1 MSQKKL
7 IYMLLFVLVVSVL
20 YFIEK
25 YQVPHSSIKETSSEV
40 VDKTDV
46 PDTQFLPTTT
56 TGTIVKHYYYT
67 LSYAEDHE
75 QAEWVA
81 YNLTKDQLSDND
93 FERPYFEIDPLVL
106 TQSADWRNYRNS
118 GYDRGHL
125 CPAGDRRF
133 SHEAYNETFL
143 TSNISPMQHDF
154 NSGIWNRLEQKVRS
168 WAQKYDGVFVV
179 TGGVLKPGLQT
190 IGDEEVSVPE
200 AFYKIILDADDGTYK
215 VLAFLIP
222 NQPSSNSFYD
232 YTVTVDEIESLTGID
247 FFADLPDTLETRLE
261 SRVDSKAWGKR

>member
-1 MSQKKL
+1 MK
-7 IYMLLFVLVVSVL
+7 
-20 YFIEK
+20 
-25 YQVPHSSIKETSSEV
+25 
-40 VDKTDV
+40 
-46 PDTQFLPTTT
+46 PTTR
-56 TGTIVKHYYYT
+56 
-67 LSYAEDHE
+67 L
-75 QAEWVA
+75 
-81 YNLTKDQLSDND
+81 
-93 FERPYFEIDPLVL
+93 
-106 TQSADWRNYRNS
+106 
-118 GYDRGHL
+118 
-125 CPAGDRRF
+125 
-133 SHEAYNETFL
+133 L

-154 NSGIWNRLEQKVRS
+154 TSGIWNRLEQKVRS

-232 YTVTVDEIESLTGID
+232 YTVTVDEIEKPYRHR

-261 SRVDSKAWGKR
+261 SRVDSKAWGSVSCGCSWWHPISQNKQ